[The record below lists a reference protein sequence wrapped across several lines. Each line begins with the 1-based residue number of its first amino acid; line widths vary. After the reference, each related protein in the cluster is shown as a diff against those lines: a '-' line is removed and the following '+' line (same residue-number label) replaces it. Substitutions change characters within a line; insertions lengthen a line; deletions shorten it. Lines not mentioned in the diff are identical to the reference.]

1 MTNKKVETLLAKI
14 EAVRGDLNQIGNMR
28 PGSVT
33 KQLRKRGDKEWS
45 CWQLSY
51 TLNGVSKTEYVRD
64 EFLTQIKN
72 EIAEYKKFK
81 TLNEKLVELSVAL
94 SKEKIQLLKENFKK

>member
-1 MTNKKVETLLAKI
+1 MTNKKVETLLTKI
-14 EAVRGDLNQIGNMR
+14 KAVRGDLNKVGNMR

-33 KQLRKRGDKEWS
+33 KQLRKRGDKEWF
-45 CWQLSY
+45 CWQISY

-72 EIAEYKKFK
+72 EVTEYKKFK
-81 TLNEKLVELSVAL
+81 NLNEKLVELNVAL
-94 SKEKIQLLKENFKK
+94 SKEKINLLKENLKK

>member
-14 EAVRGDLNQIGNMR
+14 EAIKNDLNQIGDMR

-33 KQLRKRGDKEWS
+33 KQLRKRGEKEWS
-45 CWQLSY
+45 CWQISY
-51 TLNGVSKTEYVRD
+51 TLNGISKTEYVRD

-72 EIAEYKKFK
+72 EVSAYKKFK
-81 TLNEKLVELSVAL
+81 SLNEKLVELNVAL
-94 SKEKIQLLKENFKK
+94 SKERIKILKEQPKS